1 MERRSS
7 NAAGQKRDQEWIEE
21 TLESVHTNIENSN
34 LAALSREHREYLEQ
48 RHGTLDLDPIPDA
61 NDADPYNWPQSRK
74 IMNLILVAFHA
85 MMGTFTAASIQCVFE
100 DIAEDLHVSLIRAS
114 YLTSL
119 QIAILGGAPLFWRP
133 LSNRFGRRP
142 IFLISLICSL
152 IGNIGCANSP
162 TYATMG
168 VCRAITAFFISPAA
182 AIGSAVVAE
191 TFFKKERGKFMGVW
205 TLMVT
210 IGVPIAPFLFGFA
223 ALRVGYRWIYHV
235 LAITNGVQL
244 VFYTLLGPETRYIRQ
259 GVQHT
264 GSSFRQVFL
273 TFKRIDPTP
282 LSWYDFMQ
290 PLTFFRFP
298 CVILPAFAYAM
309 VFLFGSILPTVEVPQ
324 LFGEKFHFNAQ
335 QLGLQFL
342 AVIIGSVLGEQ
353 IGGFSSDKWMRYRQ
367 KQIGRT
373 PQPEFRLWLAY
384 LGIICTIV
392 GIIVFLIQL
401 ERAPELHWNV
411 TPLVGAAIAAA
422 GNQIVTTVMVT
433 YAVDCYREEAASVG
447 VLITFVR
454 QVWGFIGPFW
464 FPPMF
469 EKIGLYGNAGLA
481 AGLMF
486 GFSLLPTI
494 LIQYKGRSLRD

>member
-1 MERRSS
+1 
-7 NAAGQKRDQEWIEE
+7 
-21 TLESVHTNIENSN
+21 
-34 LAALSREHREYLEQ
+34 
-48 RHGTLDLDPIPDA
+48 
-61 NDADPYNWPQSRK
+61 
-74 IMNLILVAFHA
+74 
-85 MMGTFTAASIQCVFE
+85 
-100 DIAEDLHVSLIRAS
+100 
-114 YLTSL
+114 
-119 QIAILGGAPLFWRP
+119 
-133 LSNRFGRRP
+133 
-142 IFLISLICSL
+142 
-152 IGNIGCANSP
+152 
-162 TYATMG
+162 
-168 VCRAITAFFISPAA
+168 
-182 AIGSAVVAE
+182 
-191 TFFKKERGKFMGVW
+191 
-205 TLMVT
+205 MVT